1 MSMLDGVSQC
11 WPLAKDCVVW
21 WDAWAVVVAAIALL
35 VAWMGLA
42 VAGGSA
48 AAVFWLGLQANKL
61 GQVTREVSEADRNRE
76 GTFILAYLY
85 TELLDA
91 YSSADAWFDQRGLLE
106 YFPAA
111 DEATRSKMLEMIRSI
126 SMPMTIA
133 HFNRLH
139 VLEPELG
146 MRLARVLSTLELLRF
161 AAPRLI
167 GLPNDAETIAR
178 VEVTVDHVGALRD
191 DLSVLLEASRSAR
204 WAN

>member
-1 MSMLDGVSQC
+1 MSWMNGVSQC
-11 WPLAKDCVVW
+11 WPLANDCVVW

-35 VAWMGLA
+35 VAWLGLA

-48 AAVFWLGLQANKL
+48 AAVFWLGHQANKL
-61 GQVTREVSEADRNRE
+61 GQVTRDVSEADRKRE

-91 YSSADAWFDQRGLLE
+91 YSSADAWFDQQGLFE

-111 DEATRSKMLEMIRSI
+111 DEVTRSGMLEMIRSI
-126 SMPMTIA
+126 SMPMTTA
-133 HFNRLH
+133 HFDRLH

-161 AAPRLI
+161 AIPRLI
-167 GLPNDAETIAR
+167 TLPNDAEAMTR
-178 VEVTVDHVGALRD
+178 VQVAVDHVGALRD
-191 DLSVLLEASRSAR
+191 DLSVLLKASGHAR